1 MPRTHTLR
9 HPLTLGK
16 TTLEK
21 LSFRDHAT
29 ANDLLAFD
37 RGGPTEQTINL
48 IANLTGTD
56 VAIIGQLHV
65 ADFRACDAIAS
76 ELVKPEDLS
85 EKNSP
90 AS

>member
-1 MPRTHTLR
+1 MPRQYPLK
-9 HPLTLGK
+9 HPLQLGK
-16 TTLEK
+16 KTLE
-21 LSFRDHAT
+21 SITFRDHAT

-76 ELVKPEDLS
+76 ELVKPEDLE